1 MSCVVPEEIVE
12 HGRENNTEDGEVRI
26 SKAGLVYNILLWPF
40 SVVVRA
46 YRGVWMLLGFPP
58 QAAMVSPATAATPAR
73 HSLSGRKRIGPFTR
87 LLLYVLPRWV
97 QRILGYPVPSS
108 IGCSLSPEI
117 RVSPTKPHGKGSKR
131 KQDDLYEEDDDDEEP
146 PTWVEVLNQ
155 DLQEEGPDLD
165 PDYEVSRTVLCLH
178 ALFFSIDTGSQ
189 KLSFF
194 SLALWTL
201 KVRSIAH
208 TIARKVILR

>member
-165 PDYEVSRTVLCLH
+165 PDYEPSTM
-178 ALFFSIDTGSQ
+178 DTESEEY
-189 KLSFF
+189 
-194 SLALWTL
+194 
-201 KVRSIAH
+201 RSH
-208 TIARKVILR
+208 NSTESDLEVTDKGVVIQDVAVQDADTEVVQS

>member
-1 MSCVVPEEIVE
+1 
-12 HGRENNTEDGEVRI
+12 
-26 SKAGLVYNILLWPF
+26 
-40 SVVVRA
+40 
-46 YRGVWMLLGFPP
+46 MLLGFPP

-165 PDYEVSRTVLCLH
+165 PDYEPSTMDTESEEYRSHNSTESDLEVTDKGVVIQDVAVQDADTVCFNND
-178 ALFFSIDTGSQ
+178 A
-189 KLSFF
+189 
-194 SLALWTL
+194 
-201 KVRSIAH
+201 
-208 TIARKVILR
+208 